1 MKRNIGII
9 KTIATITTL
18 SILMCGSYLFG
29 TAQAKSTPD
38 TKDTDKVVETIPSN
52 YIDTTTEDFYNN
64 YVDIST
70 VTSYCGTA
78 NGLQLYTAD
87 NNGYYLDIE
96 QTQDSMT
103 QIYYN
108 NTLDDLETIETALEN
123 RNGKIIIEIINGTVI
138 DNMGNGKD
146 SNGYYI
152 KYDADRFIEGDR
164 VQSMIVYNPDN
175 NSIDDILYRVD
186 VLVQ

>member
-1 MKRNIGII
+1 MKRNILII

-29 TAQAKSTPD
+29 TAQAKTTPD
-38 TKDTDKVVETIPSN
+38 IMQADETIQTIPSN

-64 YVDIST
+64 YVDMRA
-70 VTSYCGTA
+70 VTAYCGTS

-108 NTLDDLETIETALEN
+108 NTLDDLETIKTVLEN

-138 DNMGNGKD
+138 DSMGNGED

-152 KYDADRFIEGDR
+152 KYDADRFTKGNK
-164 VQSMIVYNPDN
+164 VQSVLVYNPDS
-175 NSIDDILYRVD
+175 NSIDDILHRID